1 MKCGHQGFHTF
12 TSSYDRGTKILIYF
26 SCCDDCGA
34 RLTEVSRLVY
44 EPRFDPHGNDRFLSI
59 ADPSRKDARDA
70 TTRRVTLRFGEFGWR
85 SLESEAGR
93 DGQTLDEL
101 LGLAIAHLDAELR
114 MNAAPRTTRGAVIAP
129 RFKPGGH
136 GTPREV
142 RLELAPAR
150 VRRLGREA
158 RRQGI
163 PLERL
168 LEHAPLFYLADHEA
182 SRVLD
187 PPPDGGRAHLAG

>member
-1 MKCGHQGFHTF
+1 MKCRHQGLHTF
-12 TSSYDRGTKILIYF
+12 TSSYDRGAKILTYF

-34 RLTEVSRLVY
+34 RLAEVSRVVY

-70 TTRRVTLRFGEFGWR
+70 ASRQITLRFGEFGWQ
-85 SLESEAGR
+85 SLESEAVR

-101 LGLAIAHLDAELR
+101 IGLAIAHFDAALR
-114 MNAAPRTTRGAVIAP
+114 TSGARRTTRGAVIAP

-142 RLELAPAR
+142 RLELARAR
-150 VRRLGREA
+150 VQRLEKEA

-168 LEHAPLFYLADHEA
+168 LEHAPLFYLADHDA
-182 SRVLD
+182 SRVVD
-187 PPPDGGRAHLAG
+187 PPRDGGRAQVAG